1 MAIPRLL
8 KQYALFIDGEH
19 YAGKADI
26 ELPTLTVV
34 TEEYAAGGMSG
45 KIKADMALME
55 PMDVKFTLYEY
66 IPAVLRFYGLANGK
80 GLRLVARGAQ
90 QSDDATQTEQIKL
103 EVEGQWHEVNLGTWE
118 AGSKVGLEAT
128 VNARTLRLE
137 VGGQVLVEIDPE
149 RMVRIIDGTDQMAEL
164 RGAIGI

>member
-55 PMDVKFTLYEY
+55 AMDVKFTLYEY
-66 IPAVLRFYGLANGK
+66 IPDVLKFYGLANGQ
-80 GLRLVARGAQ
+80 GVRLVARGAQ
-90 QSDDATQTEQIKL
+90 QSDDATQVIQVKL
-103 EVEGQWHEVNLGTWE
+103 EVEGQWHEAGLGSWE
-118 AGSKVGLEAT
+118 AGSKVSMEGT
-128 VNARTLRLE
+128 VNARDLILE
-137 VGGQVLVEIDPE
+137 IGGDRVIHINPEMMIREIGGE
-149 RMVRIIDGTDQMAEL
+149 DQMAQL